1 MARPTWRTASPFFL
15 AHRGRL
21 VAFCRRGLR
30 RSNAPHCRCPR
41 CHGDR
46 LGGIIRDR
54 AATCGKRE
62 DTKMTKELGAE
73 FIGTFML
80 VSSVCGAALFSAP
93 SVGFIAVA
101 LSIGTAVLAMA
112 YAVGPISGGHFNPAV
127 TCGLAAAGR
136 FSVAEVIPYVIVQ
149 VIGGIVAAAVFY
161 FILSGAPTGKW
172 NDFLTISNI
181 YGGEGH
187 FPLAQVALIEIV
199 LTALFLIVIV
209 SVTSPKAP
217 VGFAPIAIGL
227 TLTFIH
233 LVAIPVDNAS
243 VNPARSTA
251 TAIFGGGVALGSLW
265 LFWVAP
271 IVGGVIG
278 GLIARWLQE
287 E

>member
-1 MARPTWRTASPFFL
+1 MTRK
-15 AHRGRL
+15 L
-21 VAFCRRGLR
+21 V
-30 RSNAPHCRCPR
+30 
-41 CHGDR
+41 
-46 LGGIIRDR
+46 
-54 AATCGKRE
+54 
-62 DTKMTKELGAE
+62 AE

-93 SVGFIAVA
+93 SAGLLTVA
-101 LSIGTAVLAMA
+101 LAIGTAVLAMA

-136 FSVAEVIPYVIVQ
+136 FSVAEVIPYIVVQ
-149 VIGGIVAAAVFY
+149 VIGGIVAAAMFY
-161 FILSGAPTGKW
+161 VILSGAPPGKW
-172 NDFLTISNI
+172 NDFVAISNI

-187 FPLAQVALIEIV
+187 FPLTQVALIESV

-209 SVTSPKAP
+209 SVTSAKAP
-217 VGFAPIAIGL
+217 TGFAPIAIGL

-233 LVAIPVDNAS
+233 IVAIPVSNSS

-251 TAIFGGGVALGSLW
+251 TAIFGGGVALSSLW

-271 IVGGVIG
+271 IVGGIIG